1 MGSAPVD
8 DLGFDLPKSETNR
21 NRHSALMAYEPTIF
35 ILLPYD
41 NRPVRLCLG
50 PRHRASILSQSAC
63 PSTDHRPVVHSS
75 IRPIQSRFPCVSYI
89 SSHPSNGH
97 NGYSVQLEFF
107 FIPPIRDRRRP
118 IVICGIFTFKLTVFF
133 FLIRILKSRCIAF
146 VFFFAFF
153 KGRFSIMTNRIGV
166 VACFPI

>member
-1 MGSAPVD
+1 MTLVLIYQNLKPIATDILHLWLMNLQYLFYCLTITDLSASVW
-8 DLGFDLPKSETNR
+8 
-21 NRHSALMAYEPTIF
+21 
-35 ILLPYD
+35 
-41 NRPVRLCLG
+41 G
-50 PRHRASILSQSAC
+50 PATAHRFFSFLSQSAC